1 MAPPGPLQAGA
12 AAPIDL
18 KIDGSEAPYILPY
31 HSHHTPHNI
40 HPTHQARMAALGPTL
55 NSTPL
60 HGSEPPILER
70 WERLEE
76 GRYVGKLQGR
86 TVWLDVSLEVRN
98 AQSTHG
104 LGV

>member
-1 MAPPGPLQAGA
+1 MSAMRRGASSFRKSLKKGGVAPADVPEGQSSSASA
-12 AAPIDL
+12 Q
-18 KIDGSEAPYILPY
+18 S
-31 HSHHTPHNI
+31 
-40 HPTHQARMAALGPTL
+40 
-55 NSTPL
+55 
-60 HGSEPPILER
+60 LER